1 MKKLFILAI
10 AAMIMT
16 ACTKE
21 NPVIGTWE
29 AYKYQNGSNVTV
41 PHFNLIFTETDCTLQ
56 STFDAQSATGSYT
69 ISGGVL
75 SVYWIDKP
83 SVFNIEISGDVMRLT
98 NEYETIM
105 LRRI

>member
-21 NPVIGTWE
+21 NPVVGTWE
-29 AYKYQNGSNVTV
+29 AYQYQNGSEVTT
-41 PHFNLIFTETDCTLQ
+41 PQFNLVFTETDCTLQ
-56 STFDAQSATGSYT
+56 STADAQSATGSYT

-75 SVYWIDKP
+75 SVYWINKP

-98 NEYETIM
+98 NEHETIM
-105 LRRI
+105 LRKI

>member
-1 MKKLFILAI
+1 MKNLFILAI
-10 AAMIMT
+10 AAIMLT

-21 NPVIGTWE
+21 NPVVGTWE
-29 AYKYQNGSNVTV
+29 AYQYENGSNVTV
-41 PHFNLIFTETDCTLQ
+41 PQFNLIFTETDCTLQ
-56 STFDAQSATGSYT
+56 STVETQSMTGNYT

-83 SVFNIEISGDVMRLT
+83 SVFNIEISGDVMTLT
-98 NEYETIM
+98 NEHETIM

>member
-10 AAMIMT
+10 AAIMLA

-21 NPVIGTWE
+21 NTVIGTWE
-29 AYKYQNGSNVTV
+29 AYQYQNGSDVTT
-41 PHFNLIFTETDCTLQ
+41 PQFNLIFTETDCTLQ

-69 ISGGVL
+69 ISDGVL
-75 SVYWIDKP
+75 SVYWIEKP
-83 SVFNIEISGDVMRLT
+83 SVFNIEISGDVMTLT
-98 NEYETIM
+98 NEHEIIM

>member
-10 AAMIMT
+10 AAMILT

-29 AYKYQNGSNVTV
+29 AYQYQNGAEITV
-41 PHFNLIFTETDCTLQ
+41 PQFNLVFTETDCTLQ
-56 STFDAQSATGSYT
+56 STVDAQSATGSYT
-69 ISGGVL
+69 ISDGVL
-75 SVYWIDKP
+75 SVYLIDKP

-98 NEYETIM
+98 SEHEIIM

>member
-1 MKKLFILAI
+1 MKKLLILAI
-10 AAMIMT
+10 AAMILT

-29 AYKYQNGSNVTV
+29 SYQYQNGSEVTV
-41 PHFNLIFTETDCTLQ
+41 PQFNLVFTETDCTLQ
-56 STFDAQSATGSYT
+56 STFDAQIATGSYT
-69 ISGGVL
+69 ISDGIL

-83 SVFNIEISGDVMRLT
+83 SVFNIEISGDVMTLT
-98 NEYETIM
+98 NEHETIM